1 MADAAQVANDN
12 NTDVDEKVQEAIEK
26 IDAEEIAH
34 CYEENVRL
42 LLLSELVQQHGVRGF
57 VLYGAAAVNETQ
69 EAQSNLELSSDTLKL
84 LGEDRLNDIRSFA
97 VNTKMA
103 LCKEHSVLGWLA
115 VQECN
120 GVKCECTGAAGP
132 ECNLWKKPC

>member
-12 NTDVDEKVQEAIEK
+12 TDVDKKVQEAIEK
-26 IDAEEIAH
+26 VDAEEIAH

-42 LLLSELVQQHGVRGF
+42 LLSSELVQQHGVRGF

-69 EAQSNLELSSDTLKL
+69 EAKSNLELSSDTLKL
-84 LGEDRLNDIRSFA
+84 LGEDRLNIRSFA

-115 VQECN
+115 VQECT
-120 GVKCECTGAAGP
+120 GVQCECTGAAGP
-132 ECNLWKKPC
+132 ECNPWKKP